1 MNEGL
6 AGYPWNAVL
15 RLLGDKWSL
24 IVIRDIMVANRRH
37 FQELLSKS
45 EEGISAVVLESRL
58 KKLADDGM
66 VICAQDASHQDAAI
80 ISLTERSIQLV
91 PVLVQICAWGTKH
104 CAASEPLI
112 GGASSIV
119 HGGPRLQRAF
129 IQKLRRRHLAALPS
143 P

>member
-1 MNEGL
+1 MSEPL

-15 RLLGDKWSL
+15 RLLGDRWSL

-45 EEGISAVVLESRL
+45 EEGISAIVLEDRL

-66 VICAQDASHQDAAI
+66 VMRAQDTSHQNAGI

-91 PVLVQICAWGTKH
+91 PVLVQICSWGTKH
-104 CAASEPLI
+104 CAASEALI
-112 GGASSIV
+112 GGATAIV
-119 HGGPRLQRAF
+119 HGGPGLQRAF
-129 IQKLRRRHLAALPS
+129 MQKLRRRHLAALPTV
-143 P
+143 